1 MEKLERL
8 RWSDE
13 LSIGNVNVDK
23 DHKKLIEIYND
34 LVDLIE
40 LGRDREEF
48 AIILSKLTDY
58 TLTHFRK
65 EEDYMEKFSYPDLS
79 EHKNYHCDFM
89 YKVAMFNV
97 DLLSSNPPEPKS
109 IIKFVDK
116 WLAQHIMKND
126 ADYEKYK
133 NEIQSDAIYRE
144 Y

>member
-8 RWSDE
+8 KWSDE
-13 LSIGNVNVDK
+13 LSFGNVNVDK

-40 LGRDREEF
+40 LDRNREEF

-65 EEDYMEKFSYPDLS
+65 EEDYMQKFSYPNLS

-97 DLLSSNPPEPKS
+97 DLLSTNPPDPKG
-109 IIKFVDK
+109 IINFVDK
-116 WLAQHIMKND
+116 WLSQHIMKND

-133 NEIQSDAIYRE
+133 NEIQSDAIYQE

>member
-13 LSIGNVNVDK
+13 LSFGNVNVDR

-40 LGRDREEF
+40 LDKNREEF

-58 TLTHFRK
+58 TLSHFRK
-65 EEDYMEKFSYPDLS
+65 EEDYMQKFSYPELS
-79 EHKNYHCDFM
+79 EHKNHHVDFM
-89 YKVAMFNV
+89 YEVAMFNV

-116 WLAQHIMKND
+116 WLTQHIMKND

-133 NEIQSDAIYRE
+133 NEIQSNAIYRE